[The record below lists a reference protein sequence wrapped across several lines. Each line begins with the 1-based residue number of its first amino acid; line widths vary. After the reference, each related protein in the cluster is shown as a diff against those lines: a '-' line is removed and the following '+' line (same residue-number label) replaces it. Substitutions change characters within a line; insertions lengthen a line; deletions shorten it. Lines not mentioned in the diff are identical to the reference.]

1 MKAARLAR
9 RNVLHRPLET
19 GLSVLLLAFGVGI
32 ISLML
37 LMQRSLTEDL
47 DRNIKDIDLVLGAKG
62 SPLQLILANV
72 YHVDVPTGNIPLADA
87 RKIMRHPYIEEAI
100 PLAYGDNYELFR
112 IVGTEAS
119 YPAHYDAEVATG
131 KMFET
136 AFEVVL
142 GQEVAEATGLGLGD
156 TFYSAHGLTDGTD
169 VHRDK
174 AYTVVGTF
182 ARTGAVIDQLILTP
196 IASVWGVHEDV
207 EDADEEITAV
217 LLKKKNPLAILTLP
231 NLLRDTPMQVAL
243 PAIEMDRLTQQF
255 GIGLQTLRAVALL
268 IMGLSFISVFIALYA
283 SLRDRRYELALLRT
297 MGAPPQRLF
306 ALVLFEGLWMTA
318 AGIFSGLL
326 LSRLGVMALG
336 QVLADRFHYDVTQLA
351 PVQGEFVLVAA
362 ALLVGA
368 FAAGIPARSALRID
382 ISNILVQGR

>member
-19 GLSVLLLAFGVGI
+19 GLSVLLLSFGVGI

-87 RKIMRHPYIEEAI
+87 QKVMRHPYIEEAI
-100 PLAYGDNYELFR
+100 PLAYGDNFELFR

-119 YPAHYDAEVATG
+119 YPAHYNAQVSTG
-131 KMFET
+131 KMFD
-136 AFEVVL
+136 APFEVVL
-142 GQEVAEATGLGLGD
+142 GQEVASATGLELGD

-182 ARTGAVIDQLILTP
+182 ERTGAVIDQLILTP
-196 IASVWGVHEDV
+196 IASVWGVHEDI

-231 NLLRDTPMQVAL
+231 NLLRMHSRCKLCPSNCTANADC
-243 PAIEMDRLTQQF
+243 
-255 GIGLQTLRAVALL
+255 GL
-268 IMGLSFISVFIALYA
+268 
-283 SLRDRRYELALLRT
+283 E
-297 MGAPPQRLF
+297 
-306 ALVLFEGLWMTA
+306 
-318 AGIFSGLL
+318 
-326 LSRLGVMALG
+326 
-336 QVLADRFHYDVTQLA
+336 
-351 PVQGEFVLVAA
+351 
-362 ALLVGA
+362 
-368 FAAGIPARSALRID
+368 LRIY
-382 ISNILVQGR
+382 

>member
-72 YHVDVPTGNIPLADA
+72 YHVDVPTGNIPLAEA
-87 RKIMRHPYIEEAI
+87 RKVMRHPYISEAI

-112 IVGTEAS
+112 IVGTEPS
-119 YPAHYDAEVATG
+119 YPAHYEAELAEGKPFEAPFEVVIGSEVAT
-131 KMFET
+131 
-136 AFEVVL
+136 
-142 GQEVAEATGLGLGD
+142 ATGLSIGD

-174 AYTVVGTF
+174 SYTVVGKY
-182 ARTGAVIDQLILTP
+182 ARTGSVIDQLLLTP
-196 IASVWGVHEDV
+196 IESVWGVHEDV

-243 PAIEMDRLTQQF
+243 PAIEMNRLTQQF

-268 IMGLSFISVFIALYA
+268 IMGLSFVSVFIALFA

-297 MGAPPQRLF
+297 MGAPPRRLF
-306 ALVLFEGLWMTA
+306 SLVLFEGLWMTL
-318 AGIFSGLL
+318 AGIVAGLL
-326 LSRLGVMALG
+326 LSRLGVVILG
-336 QVLADRFHYDVTQLA
+336 QVLSDRFHYNVTQLA
-351 PVQGEFVLVAA
+351 PVAGEFVLVAA

-368 FAAGIPARSALRID
+368 IAAGIPARSALRID
-382 ISNILVQGR
+382 ISNTLGQGR

>member
-119 YPAHYDAEVATG
+119 YPTHYDAEVATG

-243 PAIEMDRLTQQF
+243 PAIEMNRLTQQF

>member
-19 GLSVLLLAFGVGI
+19 GLSVLLLSFGVGI

-87 RKIMRHPYIEEAI
+87 QKVMRHPYIEEAI

-119 YPAHYDAEVATG
+119 YPAHYNAEIASG
-131 KMFET
+131 KMFD
-136 AFEVVL
+136 APFEVVL
-142 GQEVAEATGLGLGD
+142 GHEVAAATGLELGD

-196 IASVWGVHEDV
+196 IASVWGVHEDI

-243 PAIEMDRLTQQF
+243 PAIEMNRLTQQF
-255 GIGLQTLRAVALL
+255 GIGLKTLRAVALL

-297 MGAPPQRLF
+297 MGAPPKRLF
-306 ALVLFEGLWMTA
+306 ALVLFEGLWMTV
-318 AGIFSGLL
+318 AGIVAGLL
-326 LSRLGVMALG
+326 LSRLGVVALG

-368 FAAGIPARSALRID
+368 LAAGIPARSALRID
-382 ISNILVQGR
+382 ISNTLGQGR

>member
-243 PAIEMDRLTQQF
+243 PAIEMNRLTQQF

-336 QVLADRFHYDVTQLA
+336 QVLADRFHYDVTQLT

>member
-19 GLSVLLLAFGVGI
+19 GLSVLLLSFGVGI

-87 RKIMRHPYIEEAI
+87 QKVMRHPYIEEAI

-119 YPAHYDAEVATG
+119 YPAHYNAEIASG
-131 KMFET
+131 KMFDA

-142 GQEVAEATGLGLGD
+142 GHEVAAATGLELGD

-196 IASVWGVHEDV
+196 IASVWGVHEDI

-243 PAIEMDRLTQQF
+243 PAIEMNRLTQQF
-255 GIGLQTLRAVALL
+255 GIGLKTLRAVALL

-297 MGAPPQRLF
+297 MGAPPKRLF
-306 ALVLFEGLWMTA
+306 ALVLFEGLWMTV
-318 AGIFSGLL
+318 AGIVAGLL
-326 LSRLGVMALG
+326 LSRLGVVALG

-351 PVQGEFVLVAA
+351 PVQGEFILVAA

-368 FAAGIPARSALRID
+368 LAAGIPARSALRID
-382 ISNILVQGR
+382 ISNTLGQGR

>member
-112 IVGTEAS
+112 IVGTEPS
-119 YPAHYDAEVATG
+119 YPAHYNAEIAEG

-136 AFEVVL
+136 AFEVVI
-142 GQEVAEATGLGLGD
+142 GQEVAATTGLDIGD

-182 ARTGAVIDQLILTP
+182 HRTGAVIDQLILTP

-243 PAIEMDRLTQQF
+243 PAIEMNRLTQQF

-268 IMGLSFISVFIALYA
+268 IMGLSFISVFIALFA

-297 MGAPPQRLF
+297 MGAPPRRLF
-306 ALVLFEGLWMTA
+306 ALVLLEGLWMTIAGIA
-318 AGIFSGLL
+318 AGLI
-326 LSRLGVMALG
+326 LSRLGVMVLG
-336 QVLADRFHYDVTQLA
+336 QVLEDRFHYEVTQLV
-351 PVQGEFVLVAA
+351 PVPGEFVLAAA

-368 FAAGIPARSALRID
+368 IAAGIPARSALRID
-382 ISNILVQGR
+382 ISNTLGQGR

>member
-19 GLSVLLLAFGVGI
+19 GLSVLLLSFGVGI

-243 PAIEMDRLTQQF
+243 PAIEMNRLTQQF

>member
-1 MKAARLAR
+1 MKPARLAR
-9 RNVLHRPLET
+9 RNVLDRPLET

-72 YHVDVPTGNIPLADA
+72 YHVDVPTGNIPYAEA
-87 RKIMRHPYIEEAI
+87 KKVMRHPYISEAI
-100 PLAYGDNYELFR
+100 PLAYGDNYELYR
-112 IVGTEAS
+112 IVGTEPS
-119 YPAHYDAEVATG
+119 YANHYGAEIESGRLFDAAFEVTVGAEVAA
-131 KMFET
+131 K
-136 AFEVVL
+136 
-142 GQEVAEATGLGLGD
+142 TGLSLGD

-174 AYTVVGTF
+174 AYTVVGIFET
-182 ARTGAVIDQLILTP
+182 TGSVIDQLLLTP

-207 EDADEEITAV
+207 ADANEEITAV

-243 PAIEMDRLTQQF
+243 PAIEMNRLTQQF
-255 GIGLQTLRAVALL
+255 GIGIRTLRAVALL
-268 IMGLSFISVFIALYA
+268 IMGLSFVSVFIALFA
-283 SLRDRRYELALLRT
+283 SLRDRKYELALMRT

-306 ALVLFEGLWMTA
+306 KLVLFEGLWMTA
-318 AGIFSGLL
+318 AGIVSGII
-326 LSRLGVMALG
+326 LSRIGVILLANA
-336 QVLADRFHYDVTQLA
+336 LADQFHYDVAQLA
-351 PVQGEFVLVAA
+351 PVNGEYLLVLAALAVGALAA
-362 ALLVGA
+362 AL
-368 FAAGIPARSALRID
+368 PARSALKID
-382 ISNILVQGR
+382 ISNTLGQGR

>member
-1 MKAARLAR
+1 MKASRLAR

-72 YHVDVPTGNIPLADA
+72 YHVDVPTGNIPLAEA
-87 RKIMRHPYIEEAI
+87 RKVMRHPYIEEAI
-100 PLAYGDNYELFR
+100 PLAYGDNYALFR

-119 YPAHYDAEVATG
+119 YPAHYGAEVVEGQAFSAPFEVTIGHEVAT
-131 KMFET
+131 
-136 AFEVVL
+136 
-142 GQEVAEATGLGLGD
+142 ATGLGIGD
-156 TFYSAHGLTDGTD
+156 TFFSAHGLTDGTD

-174 AYTVVGTF
+174 AYTVVGIYG
-182 ARTGAVIDQLILTP
+182 RTGAVIDQLLLTP
-196 IASVWGVHEDV
+196 IESVWGVHEEI

-243 PAIEMDRLTQQF
+243 PAIEMNRLTQQF

-268 IMGLSFISVFIALYA
+268 IMGLSFISVFIALFA

-297 MGAPPQRLF
+297 MGAPPRHLF
-306 ALVLFEGLWMTA
+306 ALVLFEGLWMTV
-318 AGIFSGLL
+318 AGITAGLL
-326 LSRLGVMALG
+326 LSRLGVAVLG
-336 QVLADRFHYDVTQLA
+336 QVLSDRFHYDVTQLA
-351 PVQGEFVLVAA
+351 PVPGEFALVGA

-368 FAAGIPARSALRID
+368 IAAGIPARAALRID
-382 ISNILVQGR
+382 ISNTLGQGR

>member
-1 MKAARLAR
+1 
-9 RNVLHRPLET
+9 
-19 GLSVLLLAFGVGI
+19 
-32 ISLML
+32 
-37 LMQRSLTEDL
+37 
-47 DRNIKDIDLVLGAKG
+47 
-62 SPLQLILANV
+62 
-72 YHVDVPTGNIPLADA
+72 
-87 RKIMRHPYIEEAI
+87 
-100 PLAYGDNYELFR
+100 
-112 IVGTEAS
+112 
-119 YPAHYDAEVATG
+119 
-131 KMFET
+131 MFET

-243 PAIEMDRLTQQF
+243 PAIEMNRLTQQF

>member
-72 YHVDVPTGNIPLADA
+72 YHVDVPTGNIPLAEA
-87 RKIMRHPYIEEAI
+87 RKVMRHPYIAEAI

-112 IVGTEAS
+112 IVGTEPS
-119 YPAHYDAEVATG
+119 YPAHYAAELAEGKPFEAPFEVVIGSEVAT
-131 KMFET
+131 
-136 AFEVVL
+136 
-142 GQEVAEATGLGLGD
+142 ATGLSLGD

-174 AYTVVGTF
+174 AYTVVGKY
-182 ARTGAVIDQLILTP
+182 ARTGSVIDQLLLTP
-196 IASVWGVHEDV
+196 IESVWGVHEDI

-243 PAIEMDRLTQQF
+243 PAIEMNRLTQQF

-268 IMGLSFISVFIALYA
+268 IMGLSFISVFIALFA

-306 ALVLFEGLWMTA
+306 SLVLFEGLWMTL
-318 AGIFSGLL
+318 AGIVAGLI
-326 LSRLGVMALG
+326 LSRLGVVMLG

-351 PVQGEFVLVAA
+351 PVAGEFVLVAA
-362 ALLVGA
+362 ALMVGA
-368 FAAGIPARSALRID
+368 IAAGIPARSALRID
-382 ISNILVQGR
+382 ISNTLGQGR

>member
-243 PAIEMDRLTQQF
+243 PAIEMNRLTQQF

-306 ALVLFEGLWMTA
+306 ALVLYEGLWMTA

>member
-243 PAIEMDRLTQQF
+243 PAIEMNRLTQQF

-326 LSRLGVMALG
+326 LSRLGVKALG